1 MILIKIKE
9 GHQLDGDGEQLGK
22 DSSGVVHTFWKSMG
36 QMEVPLDLA
45 VRLERESP
53 QRYEIVDRILA
64 NKLLVEF
71 TTPKKEEVKNNPKI
85 DIHFILNQV
94 EKAIELNKAEQIDL
108 LNKLNIVP
116 DKQGKEFDRVKKI
129 ILSGHKL

>member
-1 MILIKIKE
+1 MVLIKIKN
-9 GHQLDGDGEQLGK
+9 GHQLNGDGEQLGK
-22 DSSGVVHTFWKSMG
+22 DNSGIVHTFWKSMG
-36 QMEVPLDLA
+36 HMEVPIDLA
-45 VRLERESP
+45 IHLENEIP